1 MLNALVLFTAVS
13 SCKKA
18 SSQLATT
25 ESMWTNDEAFPAC
38 TKYAME
44 IHVVGEEHENE
55 GKDISLLCFVL
66 FQA

>member
-1 MLNALVLFTAVS
+1 
-13 SCKKA
+13 
-18 SSQLATT
+18 
-25 ESMWTNDEAFPAC
+25 MWTNDEAFPAC

>member
-1 MLNALVLFTAVS
+1 
-13 SCKKA
+13 
-18 SSQLATT
+18 
-25 ESMWTNDEAFPAC
+25 
-38 TKYAME
+38 ME